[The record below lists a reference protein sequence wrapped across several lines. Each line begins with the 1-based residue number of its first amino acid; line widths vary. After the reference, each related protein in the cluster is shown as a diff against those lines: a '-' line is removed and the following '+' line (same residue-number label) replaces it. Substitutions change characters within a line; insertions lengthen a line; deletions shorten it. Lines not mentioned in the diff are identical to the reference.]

1 MPYRTLDPE
10 RIIATAATLE
20 KRVAERFPGSGLSG
34 VATELVALSRDTA
47 RHARQLEEPIL
58 WLRLLIAAMIA
69 AGTAV
74 FVFVGTFLSFDR
86 IGGDGFSIVQGI
98 EASIN
103 TLVLAGLGFFAVIRL
118 EERFKRRE
126 AFRGLHQLRSVI
138 HIIDMHQLT
147 KDPAA
152 LSKNFVRTEH
162 SPHRVLN
169 REQLTRYLDYCSE
182 MLSLTGK
189 LAALYAQALND
200 DVLVDAVND
209 IEALGTN
216 LSRKIWQKIMLI
228 GPEPAEGEPRLTAKP
243 RRNRPAA

>member
-10 RIIATAATLE
+10 RIIATAQKLE
-20 KRVAERFPGSGLSG
+20 KRVTERFPGSGLSK
-34 VATELVALSRDTA
+34 VAVELAVIAQDTA
-47 RHARQLEEPIL
+47 EHARKLETPIV
-58 WLRLLIAAMIA
+58 WLRLLIAAIIA
-69 AGTAV
+69 AGAAV
-74 FVFVGTFLSFDR
+74 FAFVGTFISFER
-86 IGGDGFSIVQGI
+86 LGGDGFSAVQGI

-103 TLVLAGLGFFAVIRL
+103 TLVLAGIGFFTLIRL

-126 AFRGLHQLRSVI
+126 AFRGLHSLRSII

-147 KDPAA
+147 KDPSA
-152 LSKNFVRTEH
+152 LSTTFVKTTH
-162 SPHRVLN
+162 SPERTLT

-216 LSRKIWQKIMLI
+216 LSRKIWQKIMMI
-228 GPEPAEGEPRLTAKP
+228 GPEPEAPLRGRKPAKP
-243 RRNRPAA
+243 VG

>member
-10 RIIATAATLE
+10 RIIATAQKLE
-20 KRVAERFPGSGLSG
+20 KRVSERFPGSGLEK
-34 VATELVALSRDTA
+34 VAAELAVMAQDTA
-47 RHARQLEEPIL
+47 EHARRLETPIV
-58 WLRLLIAAMIA
+58 WLRLLIAAIIA

-74 FVFVGTFLSFDR
+74 FAFVGTFFSFER
-86 IGGDGFSIVQGI
+86 LGGDGFSAVQGI

-103 TLVLAGLGFFAVIRL
+103 TLVLAGLGFFTLIRL

-126 AFRGLHQLRSVI
+126 AFRGLHSLRSII

-147 KDPAA
+147 KDPSA
-152 LSKNFVRTEH
+152 LSTSFVKTAH
-162 SPHRVLN
+162 SPERTLT

-189 LAALYAQALND
+189 LAALYAQA
-200 DVLVDAVND
+200 VND

-216 LSRKIWQKIMLI
+216 LSRKIWQKIMMI
-228 GPEPAEGEPRLTAKP
+228 GPEPEAGAQRLTQKSS
-243 RRNRPAA
+243 RNRPAG